1 MDRIYLALVIMTV
14 LILAYTVE
22 SKIMGKTNNY
32 NIAQEYEETT
42 QEELEEGCSGCTD
55 NKKTRVV

>member
-1 MDRIYLALVIMTV
+1 MTV

>member
-1 MDRIYLALVIMTV
+1 MDRIYIALIIIIV
-14 LILAYTVE
+14 LILGYTIE
-22 SKIMGKTNNY
+22 SRIIGKINNY

-55 NKKTRVV
+55 NKKTKFV